1 MEIRGERLMTK
12 AIYIGSVI
20 SNLHLVRFDNPSQIF
35 PLISFNLQTQ
45 FTQKNQTK
53 PLLNPTT
60 M

>member
-45 FTQKNQTK
+45 FTQKKTNS
-53 PLLNPTT
+53 NHC
-60 M
+60 